1 MPRVASVSR
10 GSQCELC
17 TLRSVMITLTDFRR
31 RLGRLLAEARLS
43 GEAITITNYGEHIAT
58 VIPAIPPPREP
69 GPQD

>member
-1 MPRVASVSR
+1 
-10 GSQCELC
+10 
-17 TLRSVMITLTDFRR
+17 MITLTDFRR